1 MSHLKK
7 YANRPSPPYPANE
20 CPNQTMTGN
29 DGKIYTSVDGK
40 WMRTASEFSSKFWRP
55 RAPSARTNRNLF
67 GLRGEKS
74 TKKVSRRKLRAP
86 KRSSKRLSK
95 RSSKRLSKRTQ
106 KTSRRR
112 QSKRL
117 SGLMAD
123 FGRSLDTLKVPMKK
137 FFDSEASPADS
148 LISDYFG
155 MRIIFEAAKNGN
167 VEKIN
172 KIAPRVNSTSM
183 HVFYQHG
190 GIKMTALQVAS
201 YYGNL
206 EVVKIL
212 LAQGLDIEQ
221 RDDDEDY
228 EHFYHQHREQPN
240 ALWWAVYGGRL
251 KVVDELLRRR
261 ANPWTNLNGRSIFED
276 VTKELEQVYN
286 KYRIMRTQLKNGKW
300 QRQYMDEDADVKNA
314 MHGTNKKIPK
324 NLMEMGKLY
333 LIAKE
338 KGEGERFTHALW
350 KWKTAPA
357 KPKLFPGAG
366 VKVGSA
372 SARRMA
378 AAQAQRREEALR
390 DVTATLS

>member
-1 MSHLKK
+1 MLGCRNMSHLKK

-29 DGKIYTSVDGK
+29 DGKIYTSVLDKLGRFK
-40 WMRTASEFSSKFWRP
+40 WMRTASEFSSEFWRP
-55 RAPSARTNRNLF
+55 RAPSARTHRNLF

-74 TKKVSRRKLRAP
+74 TKKVSRRKSRAP

-95 RSSKRLSKRTQ
+95 RSSKRLSKRSS
-106 KTSRRR
+106 KRSSKRLSKRSSNRRR

-137 FFDSEASPADS
+137 FFDSEASHADS

-172 KIAPRVNSTSM
+172 KIAPRVNETSM
-183 HVFYQHG
+183 DVFYQHE

-206 EVVKIL
+206 EIVKIL

-251 KVVDELLRRR
+251 KVVDELLRRQ

-286 KYRIMRTQLKNGKW
+286 KYRITRRQLKNGKW

-338 KGEGERFTHALW
+338 KGEGERFTRMLW

-357 KPKLFPGAG
+357 KT
-366 VKVGSA
+366 S
-372 SARRMA
+372 R
-378 AAQAQRREEALR
+378 
-390 DVTATLS
+390 TI